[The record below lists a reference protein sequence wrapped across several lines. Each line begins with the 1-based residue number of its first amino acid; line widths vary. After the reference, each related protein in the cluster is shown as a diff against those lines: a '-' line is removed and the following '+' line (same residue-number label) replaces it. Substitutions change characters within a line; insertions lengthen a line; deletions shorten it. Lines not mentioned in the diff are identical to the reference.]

1 MLHYT
6 NAKEFCQEGLHH
18 FTYGGSIFSALFITP
33 NPCRRQ
39 EAKVPAEGDGGDF
52 NFQPD
57 DWREADWGGQTSD
70 GNGRKEANEGEKG
83 SNETCKNQMKKAN

>member
-6 NAKEFCQEGLHH
+6 NAEEFCQERLHH

-33 NPCRRQ
+33 NPCRCQ
-39 EAKVPAEGDGGDF
+39 EAKVSAEGDGGDF

-57 DWREADWGGQTSD
+57 DWREADGG
-70 GNGRKEANEGEKG
+70 GEGADIRRQWQEG
-83 SNETCKNQMKKAN
+83 SK